1 MKKKKCLACNI
12 NSLSEF
18 IEISQAFP
26 KNWIFRGQENSLWT
40 LQTSLEREVNSIIKN
55 TEEFIP
61 HKIKVII
68 GKRLKNKKDYYTID
82 NSDEYHAIRDF
93 KRKTKNIMAS
103 NIDALCSMQHFGAK
117 TRLLDFSFSIGI
129 ALFFAIE
136 KNTIGDNN
144 RCIWCINTEPITRQI
159 ISQNS
164 SVFNDC
170 LQKYA
175 IDASNEDILYYFLK
189 YQEGEDYQECLKKQ
203 ADLCITENDEIL
215 HNPSVIPI
223 NLQGNN
229 DRINV
234 QNGLF
239 LFPQNLKMTFCENL
253 CSSLYSGKMGEEISK
268 EDISNL
274 GLAKV
279 NSVKYIIQ
287 RIKGSDT
294 PYIIQLRIPNSQ
306 REQFMDLCYWFNIST
321 HTIYPDMEGA
331 ARSVSYGIPKFKLS

>member
-40 LQTSLEREVNSIIKN
+40 LQTSLEREVNSIIKK

-61 HKIKVII
+61 QKIKVII
-68 GKRLKNKKDYYTID
+68 EKRLKNKKDYYTID

-144 RCIWCINTEPITRQI
+144 RCIWSGHT
-159 ISQNS
+159 
-164 SVFNDC
+164 
-170 LQKYA
+170 
-175 IDASNEDILYYFLK
+175 
-189 YQEGEDYQECLKKQ
+189 KK
-203 ADLCITENDEIL
+203 
-215 HNPSVIPI
+215 
-223 NLQGNN
+223 
-229 DRINV
+229 R
-234 QNGLF
+234 
-239 LFPQNLKMTFCENL
+239 
-253 CSSLYSGKMGEEISK
+253 
-268 EDISNL
+268 
-274 GLAKV
+274 
-279 NSVKYIIQ
+279 
-287 RIKGSDT
+287 
-294 PYIIQLRIPNSQ
+294 
-306 REQFMDLCYWFNIST
+306 
-321 HTIYPDMEGA
+321 
-331 ARSVSYGIPKFKLS
+331 